1 MGCIDYSHVNPLLC
15 WAEHGGWKRTRTCR
29 WKARPVGLMVV
40 GSRRPPEREAVPLC
54 LYLYSPISLGLCG
67 LCPLTISEQPF
78 CCFLLC
84 RQDSFAYSWLL
95 CPPPPSLFADG
106 MVCCGAHCVHD
117 YITHSAYPC
126 LTWSKFLGGKNLTD
140 CW

>member
-1 MGCIDYSHVNPLLC
+1 MESKASGAYGGGVKEATREEGSSPLY
-15 WAEHGGWKRTRTCR
+15 
-29 WKARPVGLMVV
+29 V
-40 GSRRPPEREAVPLC
+40 
-54 LYLYSPISLGLCG
+54 YSPISLGLCG

-106 MVCCGAHCVHD
+106 MVCCGAHCGRD

-126 LTWSKFLGGKNLTD
+126 LTWSKFLGGKKPDRLLVSQQMS
-140 CW
+140 